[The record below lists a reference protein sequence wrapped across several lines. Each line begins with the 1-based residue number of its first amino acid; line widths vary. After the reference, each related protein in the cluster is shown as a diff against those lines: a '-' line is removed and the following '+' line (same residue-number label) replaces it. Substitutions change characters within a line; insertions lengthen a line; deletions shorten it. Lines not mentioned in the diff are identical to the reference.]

1 MLSTFFPR
9 ELSAYFT
16 SRLLVGRVV
25 CLWLALS
32 ASILVLSHE
41 KSLAFAAFGI
51 LMIAVLIVQF
61 RLWDDLVDRDI
72 DAVLHPHRVIVVT
85 DFVRY
90 FARFCY
96 LLTLPVAALL
106 GFVFGMLH
114 LFIYGFLL
122 VAISVLYAIPRIKLP
137 KLLRAHLVLLK
148 YPIFIWLCTAE
159 ANPVQWACLST
170 AVYLAICLFELF
182 SDASLRNVA
191 AWRVLAIIEV
201 AVFVVLQ
208 ILFIRNFS

>member
-1 MLSTFFPR
+1 MLSTSFPR
-9 ELSAYFT
+9 ELAAYFT

-32 ASILVLSHE
+32 ASILILSHE
-41 KSLAFAAFGI
+41 KSLAYAAFGI
-51 LMIAVLIVQF
+51 LMIAALIVQF

-72 DAVLHPHRVIVVT
+72 DAVLHPHRVIVTT
-85 DFVRY
+85 DYVRY

-96 LLTLPVAALL
+96 LLTLPVAVFL
-106 GFVFGMLH
+106 GFVSGMLH
-114 LFIYGFLL
+114 LIIYGLLL
-122 VAISVLYAIPRIKLP
+122 VAISVLYAVPRVKLS

-148 YPIFIWLCTAE
+148 YPIIIWLCTFE
-159 ANPVQWACLST
+159 ANPVQWACFST
-170 AVYLAICLFELF
+170 AVYLAICMFELF

-191 AWRVLAIIEV
+191 AWRVLVLIEV
-201 AVFVVLQ
+201 AVLVVLQ